1 MNYYDAGDFEVCYI
15 LDDMAETLTG
25 DRLVIFEALRAGVS
39 RQEIATELDISMQ
52 TLRKRISRLYQ
63 HLRCHKPY
71 LVYEEW
77 IKYKSL
83 SGLQEEQEGW

>member
-1 MNYYDAGDFEVCYI
+1 MKYYDADDEAVSWL
-15 LDDMAETLTG
+15 LDDMAECLIG
-25 DRLVIFEALRAGVS
+25 DQLVIFEALRVGIS
-39 RQEIATELDISMQ
+39 RPEIATELDISMQ
-52 TLRKRISRLYQ
+52 TLRKRISRMYATI
-63 HLRCHKPY
+63 RCHKPY